1 MTNNIPSTSMHSGN
15 SDVPATH
22 LVNKVATLLN
32 QSIIAQSAELA
43 RQGNFT
49 AAEELLL
56 PLVEQEPSHMALDLL
71 ARIKAQQGKYESA
84 RQLWEKAILISPEC
98 PDCKAGLER
107 IRLMHQP
114 RSYNLV
120 GKVTVQTLLM
130 LCSISL
136 IITIFFQVGQIK
148 RSVASFQMPTLIPEE
163 NSLPLEL
170 SDALTQQEIQ
180 QRKIMDQLQANQTDL
195 QEISMQIDRLELTP
209 PSPTPTPTSQVDIL
223 DEIKI
228 DVLGVNQSVQG
239 DKLLLKFE
247 DGLFLYNWLLNES
260 GRSTLEQVGYQL
272 EPWAGKLD
280 IQVIGFSDDHE
291 KDNVDFPYF
300 RSTAVIRFLVDNTQL
315 PERIF
320 SIGTSVDQP
329 APYPNDTLE
338 NRSRNRTVILVI
350 RMKHIQE

>member
-1 MTNNIPSTSMHSGN
+1 MHSGN

-170 SDALTQQEIQ
+170 SNALSQQEIQ

-195 QEISMQIDRLELTP
+195 QEISMRIDQLEMIP
-209 PSPTPTPTSQVDIL
+209 PAPPPIPTSQAIL
-223 DEIKI
+223 LNGIKI
-228 DVLGVNQSVQG
+228 DVPGVKQNVQG
-239 DKLLLKFE
+239 DKLVLKFD
-247 DGLFLYNWLLNES
+247 DGLFLYNWLLSES
-260 GRSTLEQVGYQL
+260 ARNTLKLVGYQL
-272 EPWAGKLD
+272 EPWAGEIN
-280 IQVIGFSDDHE
+280 IQVIGFIDDQE
-291 KDNVDFPYF
+291 KDNADFAYY

-320 SIGTSVDQP
+320 SIGNNADQL
-329 APYPNDTLE
+329 APYPNDALE
-338 NRSRNRTVILVI
+338 NLSRNRTVILEI
-350 RMKHIQE
+350 DMNHLKE